1 MAPVLATDPPKSE
14 AQRRLMEG
22 VAHNPKFAKKVGIPQ
37 SVGEEYVGDAM
48 PAAGIMFTTPEGLAL
63 FVKRAASSDHAGE
76 WAWPGGGVEDGES
89 EQEAARREALEEVGY
104 EAAQELEE
112 LDHQADDQVSFKTFH
127 QRVDQ
132 PFLPRLNDEHSAFAW
147 VPVIDP
153 PQPLHPGVA
162 STLEKLANEDDEP
175 LGQDAAFA
183 FDRASVRRTDK
194 DGRLHL
200 ETTNISKANVCP
212 YLGREIPGWY
222 ELGLDPNKIY
232 KLYRDKDEL
241 AKAAPTFNN
250 LPVLSEHVETN
261 AENHKHK
268 LVIGTTGT
276 DADFTHPYLRNS
288 MSFWDKSAIDDIENE
303 DKKELSSAYRY
314 RADMTPGTSPEG
326 ERYDGV
332 MRDIIGNHVAL
343 VEEGRAGPDV
353 VVGDSK
359 RKLNM
364 KVSQKAVMVRGALAS
379 FIAPRLAADA
389 KMPPLA
395 TILLGIDAKNFKEK
409 RKPLEDAVTKLLK
422 GKLAKDASVE
432 GLTQLLDG
440 LEKAPVADDMDPEE
454 DMVLDAEEDPADPG
468 VVKVEKPDPLAAIM
482 QLLEGKLTPEDMEQ
496 VKALCNQ
503 GGAQDD
509 PLPFKGMPEKSGKMA
524 GEEPKAEDEENDTVD
539 KAAMDAALEKSR
551 KETLEAANKNFRAI
565 REAERAV
572 APYVGEIATAFDSA
586 DEIYKH
592 TLKALNVDIEGVHP
606 SAYPKM
612 LKQVPVPGAK
622 KAVVEE
628 TLGMDAAAA
637 ADFDKRFPSAARIRH
652 V

>member
-1 MAPVLATDPPKSE
+1 
-14 AQRRLMEG
+14 
-22 VAHNPKFAKKVGIPQ
+22 
-37 SVGEEYVGDAM
+37 
-48 PAAGIMFTTPEGLAL
+48 
-63 FVKRAASSDHAGE
+63 
-76 WAWPGGGVEDGES
+76 
-89 EQEAARREALEEVGY
+89 
-104 EAAQELEE
+104 
-112 LDHQADDQVSFKTFH
+112 
-127 QRVDQ
+127 
-132 PFLPRLNDEHSAFAW
+132 
-147 VPVIDP
+147 
-153 PQPLHPGVA
+153 
-162 STLEKLANEDDEP
+162 
-175 LGQDAAFA
+175 
-183 FDRASVRRTDK
+183 
-194 DGRLHL
+194 
-200 ETTNISKANVCP
+200 
-212 YLGREIPGWY
+212 
-222 ELGLDPNKIY
+222 
-232 KLYRDKDEL
+232 
-241 AKAAPTFNN
+241 
-250 LPVLSEHVETN
+250 
-261 AENHKHK
+261 
-268 LVIGTTGT
+268 
-276 DADFTHPYLRNS
+276 
-288 MSFWDKSAIDDIENE
+288 
-303 DKKELSSAYRY
+303 
-314 RADMTPGTSPEG
+314 
-326 ERYDGV
+326 
-332 MRDIIGNHVAL
+332 
-343 VEEGRAGPDV
+343 
-353 VVGDSK
+353 
-359 RKLNM
+359 M